1 MYITLLEY
9 RNCSF
14 VMFCTWE
21 KKSEKNLRFCSVCVC
36 VGDCECSS
44 VCETVSECMCHMHG
58 AKPAVLSIYCEVFTV
73 FCFPPLNSK
82 KKKYLNTL

>member
-21 KKSEKNLRFCSVCVC
+21 KKSEKNCDFRSVCAVC
-36 VGDCECSS
+36 AC
-44 VCETVSECMCHMHG
+44 VSEIVNVQVFVRLYLNVCHMHG

-73 FCFPPLNSK
+73 VFSPL
-82 KKKYLNTL
+82 

>member
-21 KKSEKNLRFCSVCVC
+21 KNQKKTAIFVVCVQFVRVC

-73 FCFPPLNSK
+73 LFLFVFPL
-82 KKKYLNTL
+82 